1 MKPESVERSFSVPLR
16 RSRWMSFWIGVAA
29 VVGSLM
35 LASALTGLLLLLPVN
50 VDGAVVII
58 GFSILWFGLFFLSYP
73 RQRRYARSLDLRRP
87 GIILADCLLTI
98 PVTDARA
105 LHFKLDEPHELIFGW
120 FEVVTKSTGGPT
132 SYSRGFMTYAIL
144 SQAGQHLFLKAEDSV
159 REAQGAGWPNSTY
172 TVTPNLSVRLWAS
185 DLVVLFESVRE
196 RARPFVPELQTPAPA
211 TENHTHAQTT

>member
-1 MKPESVERSFSVPLR
+1 MKPESVEGSFSVPLR

-29 VVGSLM
+29 VVGSL
-35 LASALTGLLLLLPVN
+35 LPASALVGLLLLLPVN
-50 VDGAVVII
+50 IDGAVVII
-58 GFSILWFGLFFLSYP
+58 VFSIFWFGLFFLSYP
-73 RQRRYARSLDLRRP
+73 LQRRYVRSLDLRRP
-87 GIILADCLLTI
+87 GIILADGLLSI
-98 PVTDARA
+98 PLTDDRA

-172 TVTPNLSVRLWAS
+172 SVTPALSLRLWAS
-185 DLVVLFESVRE
+185 DLVILVEAVRAP
-196 RARPFVPELQTPAPA
+196 ARPTVPELQTPAPA
-211 TENHTHAQTT
+211 TENHTHPQTT